1 MFKINLEFN
10 PVKDKL
16 FVNSI
21 ITNQS
26 DEPIMVPLWGN
37 CFEAPNKDWKMSNNF
52 FDIKKIG
59 LNKKLYQGIF
69 SKRIDIYEP
78 LLNAIENHNQFQIK
92 RMFKTYFKQ
101 LNPDESYNQNHE
113 LFTNYDLS
121 EPGDYEIKV
130 SFSLGLMGFIKLGE
144 IDYEQ
149 MDFEY
154 YESET
159 VKFEI
164 I

>member
-1 MFKINLEFN
+1 MFKIDLNLN

-37 CFEAPNKDWKMSNNF
+37 CFEAPNKDWQMSNNF
-52 FDIKKIG
+52 FDIKKKG
-59 LNKKLYQGIF
+59 LNKKLYQGILA
-69 SKRIDIYEP
+69 KRIDIYKP
-78 LLNAIENHNQFQIK
+78 LLDAIENHNQFQIK
-92 RMFKTYFKQ
+92 RLFKTYFKQ

-121 EPGDYEIKV
+121 PGDYEIKA

-144 IDYEQ
+144 MDYVQ